1 MTVFDISL
9 LTLKWLTG
17 ISIGAFTF
25 IIALSLIVNIVK
37 GIAEGISG

>member
-9 LTLKWLTG
+9 ITLKWLTG

-25 IIALSLIVNIVK
+25 IIGLGLITAIIK